1 MEKLVKMSQNQALE
15 LKQLVE
21 STFLTGIAR
30 LDGRLVILSDLTE
43 VLSSEEKTQAALIP
57 QHAKGIR

>member
-1 MEKLVKMSQNQALE
+1 MEKLVKMNQNQALE

-30 LDGRLVILSDLTE
+30 LVGRLVILSDLTE

-57 QHAKGIR
+57 QHARGIR

>member
-1 MEKLVKMSQNQALE
+1 MEKLVKMSQHQALE

-43 VLSSEEKTQAALIP
+43 VLSSEE
-57 QHAKGIR
+57 